1 MPIFEFSC
9 DKCGNKIEK
18 IISYDESEKFNEKC
32 QCRKGRYKKDQV
44 NKCNFSLKGRWFK
57 TTGSY

>member
-1 MPIFEFSC
+1 MPIYEFSC

-18 IISYDESEKFNEKC
+18 IISYDESEKYTETCKC
-32 QCRKGRYKKDQV
+32 KKGKYKKV
-44 NKCNFSLKGRWFK
+44 PINKCNFSLKGKWFK